1 MNTNLTNVIRSEAIK
16 LRSVRGTTIFL
27 GLTAVIGAGMAL
39 ILGKAVKTDPYDHLP
54 FTIGNTFLVSTWLT
68 TLLAVV
74 AGTLLFTT
82 ETQHGTLA
90 GTLAARPS
98 KSSLVSAK
106 VAMAATLGFVMGA
119 LGIAGGLIGGVASG
133 MDTGDMS
140 DAVSGTAWALVLTT
154 LAPVLG
160 LGVGLIVRHSAAAVT
175 SVLIWALAVET
186 LVRGMVPATVSR
198 FMPFTAAHGIL
209 GTRAAADTP
218 ESLAAAFSHLG
229 NVMVIGGWAAI
240 TVAIGTALLH
250 RQDV

>member
-1 MNTNLTNVIRSEAIK
+1 MNINLRNILRSESIK
-16 LRSVRGTTIFL
+16 LRSVRTTAIFL
-27 GLTAVIGAGMAL
+27 GLSAVIGVGMAL

-82 ETQHGTLA
+82 ELQHGTLA
-90 GTLAARPS
+90 GTLTARPS
-98 KSSLVSAK
+98 KAALVTAK
-106 VAMAATLGFVMGA
+106 AAMAAALGLAMGA
-119 LGIAGGLIGGVASG
+119 LGIAGGLLGGVTSG

-140 DAVSGTAWALVLTT
+140 GAAAGTAWALVLTT

-160 LGVGLIVRHSAAAVT
+160 LGVGLLVRHSAGAVT

-186 LVRGMVPATVSR
+186 IVRGMVPATVSR
-198 FMPFTAAHGIL
+198 LMPFTAAHGIL

-218 ESLAAAFSHLG
+218 ESLAAAFSTAG
-229 NVMVIGGWAAI
+229 NALVIGGWAMA
-240 TVAIGTALLH
+240 TVAAGAMLLS
-250 RQDV
+250 RKDA

>member
-1 MNTNLTNVIRSEAIK
+1 MNTNLSNVIRSESIK
-16 LRSVRGTTIFL
+16 LRSVRGTTIFV
-27 GLTAVIGAGMAL
+27 GLATVIGVGMAL

-90 GTLAARPS
+90 GTLTARPS
-98 KSSLVSAK
+98 KSSLVAAK
-106 VAMAATLGFVMGA
+106 VVIASALGFVMGA
-119 LGIAGGLIGGVASG
+119 LGIAGGLLGGVASG

-140 DAVSGTAWALVLTT
+140 GAVSGTAWALMLTT

-175 SVLIWALAVET
+175 SVLIWALAIET

-218 ESLAAAFSHLG
+218 ETLAAAFSHVG
-229 NVMVIGGWAAI
+229 NVLVIGGWAAV
-240 TVAIGTALLH
+240 TVVVGTALLT